1 MNINSQKGRF
11 SKVLVIDEDETEIYI
26 TNRIIRTSSFA
37 DQLVA
42 TSSISEAMDYLRQN
56 ISPGEFPD
64 LIFLGINLSSLNGID
79 FMKQYS
85 LLAEQEKLSG
95 RIVWMRNVIGMEKS
109 DFKKIVSHPQIK
121 FIIEKPLTKEA
132 LQTIV

>member
-1 MNINSQKGRF
+1 MDTNSPKGRF
-11 SKVLVIDEDETEIYI
+11 NKVLVIDEDETEIYI
-26 TNRIIRTSSFA
+26 TNRIIRTTYFA
-37 DQLVA
+37 DQIVA

-56 ISPGEFPD
+56 KSPGDFPD
-64 LIFLGINLSSLNGID
+64 LIFLGINVSSLNGTD

-85 LLAEQEKLSG
+85 QLAEQEKLSG
-95 RIVWMRNVIGMEKS
+95 RIVWLRNVIGMEKS
-109 DFKKIVSHPQIK
+109 DFKKINSHPQIK